1 MTSNNTQTNQQEYS
15 QNHKDNHTHR
25 LEGLSEK
32 IFLDRYAWKD
42 ADSSH
47 AKVGDIVLVLTKDD
61 PKFPMKEVGEI
72 VDRQGQQVKVRTR
85 SDAVI
90 ETDVEKLT
98 LTIEKT
104 PEEMWD
110 RLAKAV
116 ASVETTPEQRT
127 IWESRFRSVLEDW
140 KLVPGG
146 RIAAG
151 AGASEELTL
160 FNCYVIPSPQ
170 DSRGGI
176 MKTLTEMTEIMARGG
191 GVGINLSSLRPR
203 RAVVKGVNGSSSGS
217 VSWGGL
223 FSYTTGLIEQGG
235 SRRGALMLMM
245 NDWHPDVLDFITV
258 KQTMGQV
265 TNANLS
271 VCVSNAFME
280 AVKQDG
286 NWELVFPDTNDPD
299 YDTAWDGDLS
309 KWKEAGHKVIS
320 YRTVKARE
328 IWHTIIESA
337 WKSAEPGVVF
347 MEYYNQMSNSWYFN
361 PIICTNPC
369 GEQGLPGWGVCNL
382 SAINLSK
389 FYDETN
395 HDVAWE
401 ELAET
406 TRISARFLDNVIDAT
421 PYEENRLN
429 QQRER
434 RVGLGTMG
442 LAELMIKLRIRY
454 GSPESLEFLNQL
466 YGFMAK
472 EAYLASADIAA
483 EKGAFP
489 AFEVEPYLQS
499 GFMKQMTEV
508 YPEVEEAIREKGIR
522 NVTLITQAP
531 TGSTGTMVGTSTGI
545 EPYFAFKY
553 FRQSRLGYD
562 EQFVPIAQNWL
573 EQHPG
578 EPLPDYYVTAM
589 DLSAENH
596 IRVQAAIQKWVD
608 SSISKTANC
617 PADFTVQDTAE
628 LYELAFEL
636 GCKGV
641 TIYRDGSRDV
651 QVLSTS
657 KKEENENEQENESPA
672 SDQHTE
678 VMEKKQVTQRDEASN
693 VLDKQYKRRP
703 QVLHGATYKINT
715 PFGMAYITIND
726 LDGTPGEI
734 FLNVGK
740 AGSDVFAMAE
750 ALGRVCSLFLR
761 YGDHG
766 HKVELLIKHLKGI
779 GGSGAIGFG
788 ANRVESIADA
798 VAKALESHVQMHEDE
813 NDTGVVEGAQEI
825 QGKEK
830 VALIKTQMQHLYST
844 NPEDAGVEMDGQK
857 AFIQSIDLCP
867 SCGSA
872 SLINI
877 EGCKTC
883 SNCGYSKCN

>member
-1 MTSNNTQTNQQEYS
+1 MQNQ
-15 QNHKDNHTHR
+15 R

-42 ADSSH
+42 ADTNN
-47 AKVGDIVLVLTKDD
+47 AKVGDVVLVLTKDD
-61 PKFPMKEVGEI
+61 PKFPTKEVGEI
-72 VDRQGQQVKVRTR
+72 VKREGRKVTVKTR
-85 SDAVI
+85 KGELVES
-90 ETDVEKLT
+90 DVEKLT

-110 RLAKAV
+110 RLAA
-116 ASVETTPEQRT
+116 AMSSVEATPELQEEWRGK
-127 IWESRFRSVLEDW
+127 FREILDDW

-151 AGASEELTL
+151 AGASDELTL
-160 FNCYVIPSPQ
+160 FNCYVIPSPK

-176 MKTLTEMTEIMARGG
+176 METLSEMTEIMARGG

-203 RAVVKGVNGSSSGS
+203 RAIVRGVNGSSSGA

-235 SRRGALMLMM
+235 SRRGALMLMI
-245 NDWHPDVLDFITV
+245 NDWHPDVEDFITV

-271 VCVSNAFME
+271 VCVSNDFMK
-280 AVKQDG
+280 AVKEDLD
-286 NWELVFPDTNDPD
+286 WELVFPDTTDPD
-299 YDTAWDGDLS
+299 YDELWDGDLE
-309 KWKEAGHKVIS
+309 KWKKAGHSVIP
-320 YRTVKARE
+320 YKTVRARE
-328 IWHTIIESA
+328 VWHTIIESA

-382 SAINLSK
+382 SAMNLSK
-389 FYDETN
+389 FYDEAN

-401 ELAET
+401 ELATT
-406 TRISARFLDNVIDAT
+406 TRYSVRFLDNVIDRT
-421 PYEENRLN
+421 PYHFEENELN
-429 QQRER
+429 QKKER

-442 LAELMIKLRIRY
+442 LAELMIKLNIRY
-454 GSPESLEFLNQL
+454 GSPESLEFLDKL
-466 YGFMAK
+466 YGFIAR
-472 EAYLASADIAA
+472 EAYLASADIAE
-483 EKGAFP
+483 EKGSFQAFD
-489 AFEVEPYLQS
+489 AELYLQS
-499 GFMKQMTEV
+499 GFMKNMAEV
-508 YPEVEEAIREKGIR
+508 YPEVADAVREKGAR
-522 NVTLITQAP
+522 NVTVITQAP

-553 FRQSRLGYD
+553 FRQSRLGFD
-562 EQFVPIAQNWL
+562 EQFVPIAQDWL
-573 EQHPG
+573 DSHPG
-578 EPLPDYYVTAM
+578 EELPDYYVTAM
-589 DLSAENH
+589 TLSAEDH
-596 IRVQAAIQKWVD
+596 IRVQAAIQRWVD

-617 PADFTVQDTAE
+617 PADFTVEDTKR
-628 LYELAFEL
+628 LYELAFDL

-651 QVLSTS
+651 QVLQTE
-657 KKEENENEQENESPA
+657 KKEEKAAEAVTAPSAETALEQSAAGQAAEDAASVEPA
-672 SDQHTE
+672 GAS
-678 VMEKKQVTQRDEASN
+678 VAVTASASKSG
-693 VLDKQYKRRP
+693 LDKQYKKRP
-703 QVLHGATYKINT
+703 QVLRGATYKMNT

-726 LDGTPGEI
+726 LDGIPSEI

-766 HKVELLIKHLKGI
+766 NKVELLIKHLKGI
-779 GGSGAIGFG
+779 GGTGAIGFG

-798 VAKALESHVQMHEDE
+798 VAKALETHVANNAEADHDHDPAPVAATMAPADADESGAPAAAGYGGHGSH
-813 NDTGVVEGAQEI
+813 
-825 QGKEK
+825 
-830 VALIKTQMQHLYST
+830 
-844 NPEDAGVEMDGQK
+844 AGGGSM
-857 AFIQSIDLCP
+857 SLDLCP
-867 SCGSA
+867 SCGGA

-883 SNCGYSKCN
+883 GNCGYSKCS

>member
-1 MTSNNTQTNQQEYS
+1 MERKQ
-15 QNHKDNHTHR
+15 R

-42 ADSSH
+42 ADSNN
-47 AKVGDIVLVLTKDD
+47 AKVGDVVLVLTKDD
-61 PKFPMKEVGEI
+61 PKFPTKEVGEI
-72 VDRQGQQVKVRTR
+72 VERSGRIVTVKTR
-85 SDAVI
+85 SGELVKS
-90 ETDVEKLT
+90 DVEKLT
-98 LTIEKT
+98 LNIEKT

-110 RLAKAV
+110 RLSTAM
-116 ASVETTPEQRT
+116 ASVEKTPELQAE
-127 IWESRFRSVLEDW
+127 WAGKFRSILDDW

-160 FNCYVIPSPQ
+160 FNCYVIPSPK

-176 MKTLTEMTEIMARGG
+176 MQTLSEMTEIMARGG

-203 RAVVKGVNGSSSGS
+203 RAIVRGVNGSSSGS

-235 SRRGALMLMM
+235 SRRGALMLMI
-245 NDWHPDVLDFITV
+245 NDWHPDVEDFITV

-271 VCVSNAFME
+271 VCVSNGFMK
-280 AVKQDG
+280 AVKEDLD
-286 NWELVFPDTNDPD
+286 WDLVFPDTTDPE
-299 YDTAWDGDLS
+299 YNEMWDGDLD
-309 KWKEAGHKVIS
+309 KWKAAGKNVIH
-320 YRTVKARE
+320 YRTVKARDV
-328 IWHTIIESA
+328 WRTIIESA

-382 SAINLSK
+382 SAVNLSK
-389 FYDETN
+389 FYDEKN
-395 HDVAWE
+395 HDVDWE
-401 ELAET
+401 DLATT
-406 TRISARFLDNVIDAT
+406 TRYSVRFLDNVIDKT
-421 PYEENRLN
+421 PYHFPENEAN
-429 QQRER
+429 QKKER

-442 LAELMIKLRIRY
+442 LAELMIKLNIRY
-454 GSPESLEFLNQL
+454 GSPESLEFLDKL
-466 YGFMAK
+466 YGFMAR
-472 EAYLASADIAA
+472 EAYLASAEIAG
-483 EKGAFP
+483 EKGSFLAFDT
-489 AFEVEPYLQS
+489 EKYLMS
-499 GFMKQMTEV
+499 GFMKNIVEA
-508 YPEVEEAIREKGIR
+508 YPEVGEAIREHGMR
-522 NVTLITQAP
+522 NVTVITQAP

-562 EQFVPIAQNWL
+562 EQFVPIAQEWL
-573 EQHPG
+573 EAHPG
-578 EPLPDYYVTAM
+578 EELPDYFVTSM
-589 DLSAENH
+589 DLSAKDH
-596 IRVQAAIQKWVD
+596 IRAQAAIQRWVD

-617 PADFTVQDTAE
+617 PSDFTVEETAE
-628 LYELAFEL
+628 LYEMAFDL

-651 QVLSTS
+651 QVLETTKKEDKKEAAPGAAEEAATTVEASTS
-657 KKEENENEQENESPA
+657 VVAASPA
-672 SDQHTE
+672 P
-678 VMEKKQVTQRDEASN
+678 QVTTKEA
-693 VLDKQYKRRP
+693 DKQYKKRP
-703 QVLHGATYKINT
+703 QVLRGATYKINT

-726 LDGTPGEI
+726 LDGIPAEI

-766 HKVELLIKHLKGI
+766 EKVELLIKHLKGI

-798 VAKALESHVQMHEDE
+798 VAKALESHVLNNAHDDHVPAPIAATLELEDFNE
-813 NDTGVVEGAQEI
+813 
-825 QGKEK
+825 
-830 VALIKTQMQHLYST
+830 ALNAELKSSVPSAT
-844 NPEDAGVEMDGQK
+844 EDGHGGHHGHNHAT
-857 AFIQSIDLCP
+857 ASRDLCP

-883 SNCGYSKCN
+883 GNCGYSRCG